1 MVYFQSL
8 LRYIGCNI
16 ETHLLAAVFGDEL
29 TLRTDLIHADNN
41 SLDFLRQA
49 VQAIRSANPS
59 NPPVQ
64 MLQAITQGMME
75 ADQFSKEFYAGH
87 CEVAERLA
95 ERLGFDKPVVAA
107 IKQVYARWDG
117 KGIPALKGEAIAPG
131 MLVVSLA
138 QDAVYMLHLG
148 GVEMAVNLVQ
158 QRKGTLYAPQHV
170 DLFCLHA
177 REILAGTEMRWKD
190 ILALEPEPQKTLTE
204 DELERACQAMADFVD
219 MKSPYLLG
227 HSPGVARIAEGAAQQ
242 YRLPAAEVTELRRA
256 ALLHDL
262 GRVGVSAG
270 IWGKQEPLT
279 DRDWEKIRLHPYHT
293 ERILSYSPAL
303 SRLARIASM
312 HHERL
317 DGSGYHRNAI
327 EAMQTPAVRLLAAAD
342 VYQALTEPRPH
353 RPALTPEMAAEIL
366 RSEVKAGRLDGEAT
380 NCVLA
385 AMGEQRST
393 KKQFAGGL
401 SEREV
406 EVLRLIARGHSI
418 KDMAGRLVISPKTV
432 DSHIQHIYN
441 KIGVGTRA
449 GATLYAMEHNLL

>member
-1 MVYFQSL
+1 MDAKPEAIPSGVRQAELVTALSVATDLGMGQPLEFAMQSCQAAMRLADKLNLTAQDRRVVYFQSL

-242 YRLPAAEVTELRRA
+242 YNSLP
-256 ALLHDL
+256 
-262 GRVGVSAG
+262 
-270 IWGKQEPLT
+270 
-279 DRDWEKIRLHPYHT
+279 
-293 ERILSYSPAL
+293 
-303 SRLARIASM
+303 
-312 HHERL
+312 
-317 DGSGYHRNAI
+317 
-327 EAMQTPAVRLLAAAD
+327 
-342 VYQALTEPRPH
+342 PR
-353 RPALTPEMAAEIL
+353 
-366 RSEVKAGRLDGEAT
+366 
-380 NCVLA
+380 
-385 AMGEQRST
+385 
-393 KKQFAGGL
+393 
-401 SEREV
+401 
-406 EVLRLIARGHSI
+406 
-418 KDMAGRLVISPKTV
+418 
-432 DSHIQHIYN
+432 
-441 KIGVGTRA
+441 
-449 GATLYAMEHNLL
+449 

>member
-1 MVYFQSL
+1 M
-8 LRYIGCNI
+8 
-16 ETHLLAAVFGDEL
+16 
-29 TLRTDLIHADNN
+29 
-41 SLDFLRQA
+41 
-49 VQAIRSANPS
+49 
-59 NPPVQ
+59 
-64 MLQAITQGMME
+64 
-75 ADQFSKEFYAGH
+75 
-87 CEVAERLA
+87 
-95 ERLGFDKPVVAA
+95 
-107 IKQVYARWDG
+107 
-117 KGIPALKGEAIAPG
+117 
-131 MLVVSLA
+131 
-138 QDAVYMLHLG
+138 
-148 GVEMAVNLVQ
+148 
-158 QRKGTLYAPQHV
+158 
-170 DLFCLHA
+170 
-177 REILAGTEMRWKD
+177 
-190 ILALEPEPQKTLTE
+190 
-204 DELERACQAMADFVD
+204 
-219 MKSPYLLG
+219 
-227 HSPGVARIAEGAAQQ
+227 
-242 YRLPAAEVTELRRA
+242 
-256 ALLHDL
+256 HDL